1 MSYSNGKIS
10 PPISIADV
18 KAVLGSSSNDLGSL
32 CQSAY
37 INKWAKY
44 KPVIVSQ
51 LLTTKDN
58 WFKADANTYGFNI
71 PSFSSPTAV
80 LQAYENGTHHW
91 TYMKPSG
98 GMSSPFRLTDFNG
111 YNHNALAPMRS
122 QATTATTYYDTSAI
136 GVSYIT
142 QISIDSDTVGLED
155 LGLGGYYMTAAMFTS
170 DGTFAWIGSS
180 GLISNEG
187 VSNILL
193 DPTKKT
199 TGTTWALG
207 KYKIVP
213 MLCSHNYSEVTNT
226 LYQATYIPIDVGEV
240 VDIEIKASSSLVK
253 DKFKSILGTQALSTY
268 TVKMIMNEN
277 ITAVKNVTVY
287 FVHASDPS
295 KGESMLVG
303 ESFKTLTN
311 LEAGKTYSA
320 FYKGDS
326 SYSNYT
332 AYVYADGAWVAKGLA
347 FLSSTM
353 PDLDEDSSDEATT
366 TSEAEENQSVTT

>member
-193 DPTKKT
+193 DPAKKT

-213 MLCSHNYSEVTNT
+213 MLCSYNYSKVTNT
-226 LYQATYIPIDVGEV
+226 LYQATYIPIDVGKV
-240 VDIEIKASSSLVK
+240 VDIEIKSSSSLVS
-253 DKFKSILGTQALSTY
+253 DKIKSITAKHELGY
-268 TVKMIMNEN
+268 TVTLIIKEN
-277 ITAVKNVTVY
+277 VTAIKSATVY
-287 FVHASDPS
+287 FVHTSDPS
-295 KGESMLVG
+295 KGDSMLVG
-303 ESFKTLTN
+303 ESYKTLTN
-311 LEAGKTYSA
+311 LEAGKTYSF
-320 FYKGDS
+320 FYAGNS
-326 SYSNYT
+326 SYSNYK
-332 AYVYADGAWVAKGLA
+332 AYVYADDVWVSKGLQ
-347 FLSSTM
+347 FISSVM
-353 PDLDEDSSDEATT
+353 PDADEESSDEATT
-366 TSEAEENQSVTT
+366 TSETEENQSVTT